1 MSSIGHNPGQDPP
14 PAPRADRGYDE
25 SEDAF
30 GHQEGRR
37 GLPTSTRPGSRQR
50 GLHPAVPTVLA
61 LISIWLWAFR
71 PPVLTPESP
80 SIPLAYQEAGLRME
94 MFIRVNEIQ
103 RFLSENGRLPE
114 QLSEVGDS
122 PEGMQY
128 VPATGGTFTLSG
140 RSRDITVYYNSTQ
153 SLSNLL
159 ADAKL
164 IVSGGASST

>member
-1 MSSIGHNPGQDPP
+1 M
-14 PAPRADRGYDE
+14 
-25 SEDAF
+25 
-30 GHQEGRR
+30 
-37 GLPTSTRPGSRQR
+37 
-50 GLHPAVPTVLA
+50 HPAVPAVLA

-71 PPVLTPESP
+71 PPVLSPESP

-103 RFLSENGRLPE
+103 RFLSENGRLPKL
-114 QLSEVGDS
+114 LSEVGDS